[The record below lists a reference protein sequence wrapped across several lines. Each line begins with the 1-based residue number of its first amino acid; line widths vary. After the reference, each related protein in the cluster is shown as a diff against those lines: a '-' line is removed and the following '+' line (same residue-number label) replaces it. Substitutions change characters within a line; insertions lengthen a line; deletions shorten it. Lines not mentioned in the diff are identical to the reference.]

1 MLAVVILLLAFIGQA
16 VAAAKVPCQMNMQI
30 TPASYLME
38 MDSGAQ
44 LTHGDMD
51 ASCQSG
57 ECDDCDLICTCPM
70 NGCASMVLITNF
82 TPSDAVKA
90 SSMQIASN
98 DFSIQTPYPT
108 TNYRPPIT
116 C

>member
-1 MLAVVILLLAFIGQA
+1 MLAVVLLLLAFIGQA
-16 VAAAKVPCQMNMQI
+16 VAAASIPCQMNMQI
-30 TPASYLME
+30 TSPSHLMN

-51 ASCQSG
+51 ASSQSG

-70 NGCASMVLITNF
+70 SGCASMVLITNL
-82 TPSDAVKA
+82 TPSDSVKA
-90 SSMQIASN
+90 SSMQIVSN
-98 DFSIQTPYPT
+98 DFSIQDPYPT
-108 TNYRPPIT
+108 NNYRPPMA